1 VIHVKYEEIR
11 SYRDQQIPA
20 VINDHFKLNLLHDKV
35 ITKVIDLSVSR
46 IQVRN
51 GPPPCPY
58 SFFVMGSAG
67 RFEQSIWSDQDHG
80 IIYEQQSDEIKD
92 YFLDLG
98 REISV
103 GLQIAGYDYCD
114 GAVMASNPL
123 WCKSLSEW
131 QQQLSRWIQDSTW
144 ESIRQLL
151 IFIDGRSMYGEEIYI
166 EDLKHL
172 VYQSIHNGPLLKRV
186 LTNTLYFKK
195 GMGVLGQVLVETHG
209 PHAGLLNIKET
220 ALFPYVNAARLL
232 AIKENITATSTL
244 LRLDS
249 IPDRLIKTSTKEL
262 YKQQFLKLLNYRLAH
277 CDNTSYESSHY
288 LRVDTLS
295 KMQKNEV
302 KEILKNGLALYRFV
316 KNLVEKVDNHGDE

>member
-1 VIHVKYEEIR
+1 VKYEEIR
-11 SYRDQQIPA
+11 SYREQQLTA
-20 VINDHFKLNLLHDKV
+20 VINDHFKMNQLHDEI
-35 ITKVIDLSVSR
+35 ITKVIELSLSR

-51 GPPPCPY
+51 GPPPCPF

-80 IIYEQQSDEIKD
+80 IIYQQQSDIIKD
-92 YFLDLG
+92 YFLELG
-98 REISV
+98 KEISQ

-114 GAVMASNPL
+114 GAVMSSNPL
-123 WCKSLSEW
+123 WCKSISEW
-131 QQQLSRWIQDSTW
+131 QQQLSKWILDSTW

-151 IFIDGRSMYGEEIYI
+151 IFVDGRSMYGVEIYM
-166 EDLKHL
+166 EDLKLL
-172 VYQSIHNGPLLKRV
+172 VYQSIHNGPLLKRIF
-186 LTNTLYFKK
+186 TNTLHFKK
-195 GMGVLGQVLVETHG
+195 GMGVLGQLLVETHG

-232 AIKENITATSTL
+232 AIKENITETSTL
-244 LRLDS
+244 LRLES
-249 IPDRLIKTSTKEL
+249 IPDSLIRTSTKEL

-277 CDNTSYESSHY
+277 CDNKDYESGHY
-288 LRVDTLS
+288 LRMDTLS

-316 KNLVEKVDNHGDE
+316 KILVAKEDGHGDE